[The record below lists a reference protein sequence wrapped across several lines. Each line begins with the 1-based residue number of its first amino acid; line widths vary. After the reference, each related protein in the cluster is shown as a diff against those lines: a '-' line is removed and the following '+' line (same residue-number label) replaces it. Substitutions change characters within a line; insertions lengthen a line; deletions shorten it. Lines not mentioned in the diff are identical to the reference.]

1 MASFRGLYDKL
12 VSFIFD
18 TSKDDAYSPVSS
30 DYVAVYDS
38 DGPRNTPNNGTWMPK
53 KYVPV
58 TAIGSGGGGGG
69 SMSSFDVTGQG
80 GVSLST
86 DGTTYSSG
94 PLEVT
99 NEVNLRIDFTSVPA
113 GLVWRDEWDNLT
125 TYDTNDVV
133 YNDNGGVYTT
143 WFYINP
149 TSTSGN
155 ALPTPPATSNTYWAQ
170 LGTQGPPGIQGPA
183 NSTATTGF
191 RTSNVSTSLVS
202 GDVGKFILMNNTAS
216 ATFNIPLNFSTDPT
230 TGVPI
235 NSQVTVMRNNTGTVQ
250 ITNDSGVTVL
260 SADGA
265 RYLRTSYSSATF
277 IRSATNNW
285 YLFGDLTNIA

>member
-38 DGPRNTPNNGTWMPK
+38 DGPRNTPDNGTWMPK

-58 TAIGSGGGGGG
+58 TTIGSGGGGGG

-94 PLEVT
+94 PLEIT

-113 GLVWRDEWDNLT
+113 GLVWRDEWDNST

-191 RTSNVSTSLVS
+191 RTSNVSTSLTP

-230 TGVPI
+230 TGIPL
-235 NSQVTVMRNNTGTVQ
+235 NSQVTVMSINTGTVQ
-250 ITNDSGVTVL
+250 ITNDSGVTVS